1 MLRFS
6 TTGAGNMSDIQQITP
21 DDSNWGMLAHLSALV
36 GFIIPFG
43 SILGPLLIWQI
54 KGKES
59 EYIATEAK
67 EALNFQITML
77 IGFIICVVLMF
88 VVIGIFLI
96 WILAI
101 ADLVLLIMAAVSAS
115 KGQPYHYPFT
125 LRLVK

>member
-1 MLRFS
+1 M
-6 TTGAGNMSDIQQITP
+6 NDKQQLSA

-59 EYIATEAK
+59 EFIAAEAK

-77 IGFIICVVLMF
+77 IGFIVCVVLMF
-88 VVIGIFLI
+88 VVIGLFLI
-96 WILAI
+96 WILAL

-115 KGQPYHYPFT
+115 KGQPYRYPFA

>member
-1 MLRFS
+1 
-6 TTGAGNMSDIQQITP
+6 MSDIQQITP

-43 SILGPLLIWQI
+43 NILGPLLIWQI

-115 KGQPYHYPFT
+115 KGQPYRYPFT